1 MRQGAIRGFDKAC
14 SYSQYR
20 RIVLELAMNGIWGVC
35 MSRARLTI
43 VAGGVN
49 GYASCSG
56 HNICGVA
63 MATVRCNGCKEVASA
78 LDWRCTTCGGS
89 LDLAGLPAFD
99 PKLIDV
105 NDYSLWRYA
114 AMLPV
119 QRRFGLGEGMTP
131 LAEIELEGGSVLA
144 KLDYLNPTGSYK
156 DRGTTTLMNHIAGFE
171 VPEVIDNSSG
181 NAGASIAAYASLAG
195 IAARIYVPAATAV
208 ESKKRLIRL
217 FGGTIV
223 ESRQPVAD
231 VYAAAQSVTYA
242 SHAWSPWFVLGQM
255 TAAWETWQQM
265 GGRAPD
271 AVATPVGHGGLFL
284 GFYRGFRALQEAG
297 LIEAMPRMIAVQS
310 SGVDPV
316 VQGWE
321 QGLESPPAVSA
332 RTSVADGIL
341 VDAPVRGT
349 QILSA
354 LYQTDGFALRVNDE
368 SIRSAQ
374 RRMIGKGL
382 MIELTSAVVAAA
394 LPQIRRR
401 IGGGASL
408 VLAFTGNGL
417 KTLA

>member
-1 MRQGAIRGFDKAC
+1 MT
-14 SYSQYR
+14 
-20 RIVLELAMNGIWGVC
+20 
-35 MSRARLTI
+35 TI
-43 VAGGVN
+43 
-49 GYASCSG
+49 
-56 HNICGVA
+56 
-63 MATVRCNGCKEVASA
+63 RCNACGEQASA
-78 LDWRCTTCGGS
+78 LAWRCTTCEGS

-99 PKLIDV
+99 PKLIQVD
-105 NDYSLWRYA
+105 DYSLWRYA

-119 QRRFGLGEGMTP
+119 QKRFSLGEGMTP
-131 LAEIELEGGSVLA
+131 LAPVELDGDSFLA

-156 DRGTTTLMNHIAGFE
+156 DRGTTTLMNHIVGFD

-195 IAARIYVPAATAV
+195 IRARIYVPSATAV
-208 ESKKRLIRL
+208 ESKKKLISL
-217 FGGTIV
+217 FGGAIV

-231 VYAAAQSVTYA
+231 VYAAAQTVTYA

-255 TAAWETWQQM
+255 TVAWETWEQM

-316 VQGWE
+316 VQAWE
-321 QGLESPPAVSA
+321 QGLESPPTVSA
-332 RTSVADGIL
+332 SPSVADGIL
-341 VDAPVRGT
+341 VDAPVRGP

-354 LYQTDGFALRVNDE
+354 LYQTEGCALRVDNE
-368 SIRSAQ
+368 SIRTAQ
-374 RRMIGKGL
+374 RRMTGKGL
-382 MIELTSAVVAAA
+382 IIEMTSAVVTAA
-394 LPQIRRR
+394 LPQIRQRT
-401 IGGGASL
+401 GGDATV

-417 KTLA
+417 KNLA